1 MKLMN
6 LFRMAVALFF
16 VFSLA
21 DAQVVAQ
28 STAFTYQG
36 KLNANGIPAAGQTLQ
51 FTFTLYNAATG
62 GAVVG
67 TPVNQSILVGSS
79 GLFTADLDFGQVF
92 NGTQNWL
99 DIQVG
104 TAVDNEQELSSRQA
118 INTVPVAQFALNTAS
133 PALQPFQAN
142 IYINIANGSS
152 GGGDN
157 GNVSPGTQTL
167 LIPTGK
173 RLVVQ
178 TVSVYRSGAISAAST
193 QVFIN
198 ASVNGAYT
206 AFAVPPAPPSAASY
220 SGTTLTGLFYA
231 DGGTELLA
239 NAFRTTTSGA
249 ETETVTVSGYLV
261 DVP

>member
-6 LFRMAVALFF
+6 LFRMAVALFC

-36 KLNANGIPAAGQTLQ
+36 KLNAGGIPAAGQTLQ

-67 TPVNQSILVGSS
+67 SPINQSILVGSG
-79 GLFTADLDFGQVF
+79 GLFTTDLDFGQAF

-104 TAVDNEQELSSRQA
+104 TTVANEQGLGSRQA
-118 INTVPVAQFALNTAS
+118 INSVPVAQFALNTAS

-142 IYINIANGSS
+142 IYINIANGTS

-178 TVSVYRSGAISAAST
+178 TVSMYRSGTFSASIT
-193 QVFIN
+193 QIFIN
-198 ASVNGAYT
+198 ASVNGGYAAY
-206 AFAVPPAPPSAASY
+206 ALPPAPASTASY
-220 SGTTLTGLFYA
+220 SGAAFTGVFYA

-239 NAFRTTTSGA
+239 NAFRNSTTGA

>member
-1 MKLMN
+1 MKLIN
-6 LFRMAVALFF
+6 LFRIAVALLF
-16 VFSLA
+16 VFALA
-21 DAQVVAQ
+21 HAQAAAQ
-28 STAFTYQG
+28 STTFTYQG

-67 TPVNQSILVGSS
+67 APIQQSIVVGSS
-79 GLFTADLDFGQVF
+79 GLFTADLDFGKVF

-104 TAVDNEQELSSRQA
+104 TATSNEQELASRQA
-118 INTVPVAQFALNTAS
+118 INTVPVAQFALSTAA
-133 PALQPFQAN
+133 PTLQPFQAN

-157 GNVSPGTQTL
+157 YNVNPGTQTV

-178 TVSVYRSGAISAAST
+178 TVSMYRSGATSVGST
-193 QVFIN
+193 QIFIN
-198 ASVNGAYT
+198 ASINGTYSS
-206 AFAVPPAPPSAASY
+206 FAVPPASPSTASY
-220 SGTTLTGLFYA
+220 SGATLTGLFYA

-239 NAFRTTTSGA
+239 NAFRTSTTGA
-249 ETETVTVSGYLV
+249 ESETVTVSGYLV

>member
-1 MKLMN
+1 MKLMD

-67 TPVNQSILVGSS
+67 TPINQSILVSS
-79 GLFTADLDFGQVF
+79 GGLFTTDLDFGQIF
-92 NGTQNWL
+92 NGTQYWL

-104 TAVDNEQELSSRQA
+104 TVGNEQELGSRQA
-118 INTVPVAQFALNTAS
+118 INSVPVAQFALNTAS
-133 PALQPFQAN
+133 PALQPFQKT
-142 IYINIANGSS
+142 ILINIASGAS

-178 TVSVYRSGAISAAST
+178 TVSMYRGGAISATST
-193 QVFIN
+193 QIFIN
-198 ASVNGAYT
+198 ASVNGAY
-206 AFAVPPAPPSAASY
+206 AAYAVPPVPASAASY
-220 SGTTLTGLFYA
+220 AGATLTGLFYA

-239 NAFRTTTSGA
+239 NAFRNSTSGA
-249 ETETVTVSGYLV
+249 ETDTVTISGYLV

>member
-1 MKLMN
+1 MKLTN
-6 LFRMAVALFF
+6 LFRIAVALFF
-16 VFSLA
+16 VSSLA
-21 DAQVVAQ
+21 DAQGVAQ

-62 GAVVG
+62 GTVVG
-67 TPVNQSILVGSS
+67 APIHQSILVGSS
-79 GLFTADLDFGQVF
+79 GLFTTDLDFGQVF

-104 TAVDNEQELSSRQA
+104 TTVGNEQELSSRQT
-118 INTVPVAQFALNTAS
+118 INTVPVAQYALSTAS

-142 IYINIANGSS
+142 IFINIANGSS
-152 GGGDN
+152 AGGDN

-167 LIPTGK
+167 LIPAGK

-178 TVSVYRSGAISAAST
+178 TVSFYRSGAISTGST
-193 QVFIN
+193 QIFIN
-198 ASVNGAYT
+198 ASVNGTYS
-206 AFAVPPAPPSAASY
+206 AFSAPSAPATSASY
-220 SGTTLTGLFYA
+220 SGATLPSLFYA

-239 NAFRTTTSGA
+239 NAFRNSTSGA
-249 ETETVTVSGYLV
+249 ESETVTVSGYLV
-261 DVP
+261 DTP

>member
-1 MKLMN
+1 MKLIK

-16 VFSLA
+16 AFSLA
-21 DAQVVAQ
+21 GAQAAPQ
-28 STAFTYQG
+28 STTFTYQG

-51 FTFTLYNAATG
+51 FTFTLYDAATG
-62 GAVVG
+62 GTVIG
-67 TPVNQSILVGSS
+67 TPISQSILVGTN

-92 NGTQNWL
+92 NGTQYWL

-104 TAVDNEQELSSRQA
+104 TALNNEQELGSRQA
-118 INTVPVAQFALNTAS
+118 INSVPVAQFALATAS

-157 GNVSPGTQTL
+157 GNISPGSQTV
-167 LIPTGK
+167 LIPAGK

-178 TVSVYRSGAISAAST
+178 TVSVYRSGSFSATTT
-193 QVFIN
+193 QIFIN
-198 ASVNGAYT
+198 ASVNGSYT
-206 AFAVPPAPPSAASY
+206 AYAVPPAPPSTASY
-220 SGTTLTGLFYA
+220 SGATLSGLFYA

-239 NAFRTTTSGA
+239 NAFRNSTSGA
-249 ETETVTVSGYLV
+249 ETETVSISGYLV